1 MASDPI
7 RIALVGLTILERLG
21 LREIAA
27 LFPKVETRDFINMG
41 EVLARDNVA
50 DAFVVDSEAYLL
62 NPTFFLPRR
71 LQTLV
76 VMRHSRRN
84 RSKGEQLE
92 ATGKPARGEESLPAT
107 IYFDSD
113 ESEIE
118 DALLSI
124 IKEAKKIETTSE
136 SQISSREREVLREL
150 AGGKTNKEIAET
162 LCISINT
169 VITHRKNISSKLGIH
184 SVSGLSLYA
193 VMNGII

>member
-1 MASDPI
+1 MASDTI
-7 RIALVGLTILERLG
+7 RIALIGLTILERMG
-21 LREIAA
+21 LREIAS
-27 LFPKVETRDFINMG
+27 LFPKVETRDFNHVG
-41 EVLARDNVA
+41 EVMSRDNVA

-76 VMRHSRRN
+76 VMRHSRRDKADN
-84 RSKGEQLE
+84 DVKNDE
-92 ATGKPARGEESLPAT
+92 TLPAT
-107 IYFDSD
+107 IYFNSD
-113 ESEIE
+113 EAEIE
-118 DALLSI
+118 DAMLSI
-124 IKEAKKIETTSE
+124 IKEANKINNSPETQLSG
-136 SQISSREREVLREL
+136 REREVLREL

-169 VITHRKNISSKLGIH
+169 VITHRKNISGKLGIH

>member
-1 MASDPI
+1 MASNII
-7 RIALVGLTILERLG
+7 RIALIGLTMLERLG
-21 LREIAA
+21 LREIIS
-27 LFPKVETRDFINMG
+27 LFPKVETKEFYHVG
-41 EVLARDNVA
+41 EMSMKDNVA

-71 LQTLV
+71 MQTLV
-76 VMRHSRRN
+76 VMRHSRRD
-84 RSKGEQLE
+84 RSKTDTLSN
-92 ATGKPARGEESLPAT
+92 ESLPAT

-113 ESEIE
+113 EAEIE
-118 DALLSI
+118 DAVLTI
-124 IKEAKKIETTSE
+124 IKAAKKLESSSE
-136 SQISSREREVLREL
+136 SQISAREREVLREL
-150 AGGKTNKEIAET
+150 AGGKTNKEIADT

>member
-1 MASDPI
+1 MV
-7 RIALVGLTILERLG
+7 RIALIGLTILERLG
-21 LREIAA
+21 LREIAS
-27 LFPKVETRDFINMG
+27 LFPKIETKNFYSVE
-41 EVLARDNVA
+41 EVIAQDNCA

-76 VMRHSRRN
+76 VMRHSRRDRN
-84 RSKGEQLE
+84 KGDSRSD
-92 ATGKPARGEESLPAT
+92 ESLPAT
-107 IYFDSD
+107 IYFNSD

-124 IKEAKKIETTSE
+124 IKAAKKNETSAE
-136 SQISSREREVLREL
+136 SQLSSREREVLREL

>member
-1 MASDPI
+1 MASDTV
-7 RIALVGLTILERLG
+7 RIALIGLTILERLG
-21 LREIAA
+21 LREMAA
-27 LFPKVETRDFINMG
+27 LFPKVETKDFNHVGDVVIKEN
-41 EVLARDNVA
+41 AA

-76 VMRHSRRN
+76 VMRHSRRD
-84 RSKGEQLE
+84 RSKSES
-92 ATGKPARGEESLPAT
+92 KSDESLPAT

-124 IKEAKKIETTSE
+124 IKAAKKLELSTD
-136 SQISSREREVLREL
+136 SQLSSREREVLREV
-150 AGGKTNKEIAET
+150 AGGKTNKEIAEM
-162 LCISINT
+162 LCISTNT
-169 VITHRKNISSKLGIH
+169 VITHRKNITSKLGIH

>member
-1 MASDPI
+1 MNSDSI
-7 RIALVGLTILERLG
+7 RIALIGLTILERLG
-21 LREIAA
+21 LREIAS
-27 LFPKVETRDFINMG
+27 LFPKVETKDFNNMA
-41 EVLARDNVA
+41 EVSQRESVA

-76 VMRHSRRN
+76 VMRHSRRGSMKN
-84 RSKGEQLE
+84 DHKTDE
-92 ATGKPARGEESLPAT
+92 TLPPT

-113 ESEIE
+113 VTEIE
-118 DALLSI
+118 DAFLSI
-124 IKEAKKIETTSE
+124 IKEAKKVGASTE
-136 SQISSREREVLREL
+136 SQISQREREVLREL
-150 AGGKTNKEIAET
+150 ACGKTNKEIADT

-169 VITHRKNISSKLGIH
+169 VITHRKNISGKLGIH

>member
-1 MASDPI
+1 MASDNI
-7 RIALVGLTILERLG
+7 RIALIGLTILERMG

-27 LFPKVETRDFINMG
+27 LFPKVETIDFNHIG
-41 EVLARDNVA
+41 EVASRENEA

-71 LQTLV
+71 SQTLV
-76 VMRHSRRN
+76 VMRHSRRDRN
-84 RSKGEQLE
+84 KGDAKQNE
-92 ATGKPARGEESLPAT
+92 TLPET
-107 IYFDSD
+107 IYFDS
-113 ESEIE
+113 EEAEIE
-118 DALLSI
+118 DAILSI
-124 IKEAKKIETTSE
+124 VKGARKNE
-136 SQISSREREVLREL
+136 SGPDSRLSSREREVLREL

-169 VITHRKNISSKLGIH
+169 VITHRKNISGKLGIH

>member
-1 MASDPI
+1 MASDNV
-7 RIALVGLTILERLG
+7 RIALIGLTILERMG
-21 LREIAA
+21 IREIAYH
-27 LFPKVETRDFINMG
+27 FPKVETKDFNHMAELQSSEG
-41 EVLARDNVA
+41 LA

-76 VMRHSRRN
+76 VMRHSRRDVHKRDLKN
-84 RSKGEQLE
+84 NE
-92 ATGKPARGEESLPAT
+92 TLPST

-113 ESEIE
+113 ETDIE
-118 DALLSI
+118 DAVLTI
-124 IKEAKKIETTSE
+124 IKEAKKVGAKSE
-136 SQISSREREVLREL
+136 SQLSTREKEVLKEL
-150 AGGKTNKEIAET
+150 AGGKTNKEIANT

-193 VMNGII
+193 VMNGIF

>member
-1 MASDPI
+1 MASDNI
-7 RIALVGLTILERLG
+7 RIALVGLTILERIG
-21 LREIAA
+21 LREIAS
-27 LFPKVETRDFINMG
+27 LFPKVETVDFNHIG
-41 EVLARDNVA
+41 EVSLREKAA

-76 VMRHSRRN
+76 VMRHSRINRN
-84 RSKGEQLE
+84 KEYQ
-92 ATGKPARGEESLPAT
+92 PNNESLPAT

-113 ESEIE
+113 EAEIE
-118 DALLSI
+118 DAVLSI
-124 IKEAKKIETTSE
+124 IKEATKLETPSD
-136 SQISSREREVLREL
+136 SQLSSREREVLKEV
-150 AGGKTNKEIAET
+150 AGGKTNKEIADT

-169 VITHRKNISSKLGIH
+169 VITHRKNISGKLGIH

>member
-1 MASDPI
+1 MDGGVVK
-7 RIALVGLTILERLG
+7 IALIGLTILERLG
-21 LREIAA
+21 LREIAS
-27 LFPKVETRDFINMG
+27 LFPKVETLEYYHMG
-41 EVLARDNVA
+41 ELQSLESQA

-76 VMRHSRRN
+76 VMRHSRRDP
-84 RSKGEQLE
+84 SKRDLK
-92 ATGKPARGEESLPAT
+92 TSDTLPVT

-124 IKEAKKIETTSE
+124 IKEAKKGEASSET
-136 SQISSREREVLREL
+136 QISSREREVLREV

-162 LCISINT
+162 LGISINT

-193 VMNGII
+193 VMNGIV

>member
-1 MASDPI
+1 MPSDTI
-7 RIALVGLTILERLG
+7 RIALVGLTILERMG

-27 LFPKVETRDFINMG
+27 LFPKVETKDFNHIG
-41 EVLARDNVA
+41 EVQAKENAA

-71 LQTLV
+71 MQTLV
-76 VMRHSRRN
+76 VMRHSRRD
-84 RSKGEQLE
+84 RSKSDF
-92 ATGKPARGEESLPAT
+92 KSDESLPAT

-113 ESEIE
+113 EAEIE
-118 DALLSI
+118 DAVLSI
-124 IKEAKKIETTSE
+124 IKEAKKVDSLSE
-136 SQISSREREVLREL
+136 SQLSAREREVLREL
-150 AGGKTNKEIAET
+150 AGGKTNKEIADT

-169 VITHRKNISSKLGIH
+169 VITHRKNISGKLGIH

>member
-1 MASDPI
+1 MASDII
-7 RIALVGLTILERLG
+7 RIALIGLTILERMG

-27 LFPKVETRDFINMG
+27 LFPKVETKDFNHVG
-41 EVLARDNVA
+41 EVLAKDNAA

-76 VMRHSRRN
+76 VMRHSRRD
-84 RSKGEQLE
+84 RSKTD
-92 ATGKPARGEESLPAT
+92 ASPDESLPAT

-113 ESEIE
+113 EAEIE
-118 DALLSI
+118 DAVLSI
-124 IKEAKKIETTSE
+124 IKEAKKSESGSE
-136 SQISSREREVLREL
+136 SQLSAREREVLREL
-150 AGGKTNKEIAET
+150 AGGKTNKEIADT

-169 VITHRKNISSKLGIH
+169 VITHRKNISGKLGIH

>member
-1 MASDPI
+1 MASDTI
-7 RIALVGLTILERLG
+7 RIALIGLTILERMG

-27 LFPKVETRDFINMG
+27 LFPKVETRDFNHMG
-41 EVLARDNVA
+41 EVQARESVA

-76 VMRHSRRN
+76 VMRHSRRDRTKTDVKHN
-84 RSKGEQLE
+84 
-92 ATGKPARGEESLPAT
+92 ESLPAT

-113 ESEIE
+113 EAEIE
-118 DALLSI
+118 DAVLTI
-124 IKEAKKIETTSE
+124 IKEAKKVE
-136 SQISSREREVLREL
+136 SAVPDSQLSGREREVLREL
-150 AGGKTNKEIAET
+150 AGGKTNKEIADT

-193 VMNGII
+193 VMNGIV

>member
-1 MASDPI
+1 MASDQI
-7 RIALVGLTILERLG
+7 KIALIGLTILERLG
-21 LREIAA
+21 LREIAS
-27 LFPKVETRDFINMG
+27 LFPKVETRDFNHVG
-41 EVLARDNVA
+41 EVLGREAVA

-76 VMRHSRRN
+76 VMRHSRRD
-84 RSKGEQLE
+84 RSKGDFK
-92 ATGKPARGEESLPAT
+92 ADESLPAT

-113 ESEIE
+113 EAEIE
-118 DALLSI
+118 DAVLSI
-124 IKEAKKIETTSE
+124 IKEAKKLEAVTE
-136 SQISSREREVLREL
+136 SQISPREREVLKEL
-150 AGGKTNKEIAET
+150 AGGKTNKEIADT

>member
-1 MASDPI
+1 MDSDPI
-7 RIALVGLTILERLG
+7 RIALIGLTILERLG
-21 LREIAA
+21 MREITS
-27 LFPKVETRDFINMG
+27 LFPKVETREFNHIG
-41 EVLARDNVA
+41 EVISRERVA
-50 DAFVVDSEAYLL
+50 EAFVVDSEAYLL

-84 RSKGEQLE
+84 RAKDDSN
-92 ATGKPARGEESLPAT
+92 TISSESLPAT

-113 ESEIE
+113 EAEIE
-118 DALLSI
+118 DAVLSI
-124 IKEAKKIETTSE
+124 IKEAKKLESSAE
-136 SQISSREREVLREL
+136 SQLSSREREVLREL
-150 AGGKTNKEIAET
+150 AGGKTNKEIADT

-169 VITHRKNISSKLGIH
+169 VITHRKNISGKLGIH

>member
-1 MASDPI
+1 MASDII
-7 RIALVGLTILERLG
+7 RIALIGLTILERLG
-21 LREIAA
+21 LREIAS
-27 LFPKVETRDFINMG
+27 LFPKVETRDFNHIG
-41 EVLARDNVA
+41 EVASIESSA

-76 VMRHSRRN
+76 VMRHSRRD
-84 RSKGEQLE
+84 RSKGDVKSND
-92 ATGKPARGEESLPAT
+92 TLPAT

-113 ESEIE
+113 ESDIE

-124 IKEAKKIETTSE
+124 IKAAKKMESATETQLSA
-136 SQISSREREVLREL
+136 REREVLKEL
-150 AGGKTNKEIAET
+150 AGGKTNKEIADT

-184 SVSGLSLYA
+184 GVSGLSLYA
-193 VMNGII
+193 VMNGIK

>member
-7 RIALVGLTILERLG
+7 RIALIGLTILERLG
-21 LREIAA
+21 LREIAG
-27 LFPKVETRDFINMG
+27 LFPKVETRDFNHVG
-41 EVLARDNVA
+41 EVMSPRECPA

-76 VMRHSRRN
+76 VMRHSRRD
-84 RSKGEQLE
+84 RSKGDF
-92 ATGKPARGEESLPAT
+92 KPDESLPAT

-113 ESEIE
+113 EAEIE
-118 DALLSI
+118 DAVLSI
-124 IKEAKKIETTSE
+124 IKEAKKTENTAD
-136 SQISSREREVLREL
+136 SQLSSREREVLREL
-150 AGGKTNKEIAET
+150 AGGKTNKEIADT

-169 VITHRKNISSKLGIH
+169 VITHRKNISGKLGIH